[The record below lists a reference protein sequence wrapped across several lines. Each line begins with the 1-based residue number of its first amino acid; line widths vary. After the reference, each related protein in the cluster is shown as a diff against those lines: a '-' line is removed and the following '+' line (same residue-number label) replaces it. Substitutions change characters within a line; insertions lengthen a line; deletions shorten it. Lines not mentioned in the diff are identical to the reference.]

1 MRITKVHQILKF
13 KQSPRL
19 KKYIVFNSE
28 KRAQATSTFEKDFF
42 KLMNNAM
49 FGKTMENLRLRRNVD
64 LVSDDKKRKKLISQP
79 TFRSLQIFNDELTA
93 IERYRASVCLNKPIY
108 VGFTVLDLSKCIMYD
123 FYYNKLGVMFPNM
136 RLLFTDTDS
145 LMVEIFGGDN
155 IYEVMKENKDKFDFS
170 NYPFVH
176 DNYSTENKRVP
187 GKFKDEC
194 AGALIAEWIGLRAK
208 CYSIR
213 QIGKVRDNIWTKVG
227 EFVDKKTLKGIQEA
241 VKNAML
247 AHEDYKACLTTGE
260 RIMAEICAFRSQN
273 HVVTTV
279 NQVKVALSFFDD
291 KRYLLYGGITSIPYG
306 FQG

>member
-1 MRITKVHQILKF
+1 MWYIYKISSCTAFYGTSSRTLVQGLCTRDPKEDYLTSHAGMLK
-13 KQSPRL
+13 
-19 KKYIVFNSE
+19 
-28 KRAQATSTFEKDFF
+28 
-42 KLMNNAM
+42 
-49 FGKTMENLRLRRNVD
+49 
-64 LVSDDKKRKKLISQP
+64 
-79 TFRSLQIFNDELTA
+79 
-93 IERYRASVCLNKPIY
+93 
-108 VGFTVLDLSKCIMYD
+108 
-123 FYYNKLGVMFPNM
+123 
-136 RLLFTDTDS
+136 
-145 LMVEIFGGDN
+145 
-155 IYEVMKENKDKFDFS
+155 
-170 NYPFVH
+170 
-176 DNYSTENKRVP
+176 
-187 GKFKDEC
+187 KFKDEC

-247 AHEDYKACLTTGE
+247 AHEDHKACLTTGE

-291 KRYLLYGGITSIPYG
+291 KRYLLDDEITSVPYS